1 MELSVMLMADD
12 RPALCLHVFEDEQS
26 SHCVKLWSTQQV
38 RKEEYESEM
47 QGKGNLLIICKK
59 NK

>member
-38 RKEEYESEM
+38 RKEEYESEL
-47 QGKGNLLIICKK
+47 Q
-59 NK
+59 